1 MIIPASKNFLSSV
14 ADVFYEAAS
23 RLHNPLL
30 VSQMRVYL
38 PNNRSCRAFKDILV
52 NCGNHAVFFVPKI
65 LSPVSSLPSKN
76 RIDAIINMME
86 MIKNKYSINA
96 KLDLAT
102 ALFNDIRNIIQ
113 EQIDL
118 GEFDLSSCNQALL
131 HILSTAINSPQ
142 IFHTIEDSLK
152 ELVQHTEYVRNND
165 IPCIIAGFSY
175 SHKYL
180 LEFIKSAHTNPNNIL
195 INQESVDNC
204 EFTRKFWEYIGYMPV
219 QPDTPRNFGNVA
231 LIEPLSSLDEIK
243 VVSSIVRQ
251 NIESGKTIVIVYTD
265 KQLISGIRLF
275 LKRWNIH
282 LDDSSGLSFK
292 DTKIATIALLFLKAM
307 KSNFSTCDVIEL
319 IKFIPEIGDNILDF
333 ESFVAYQ
340 EKAMLFFDGAYE
352 KYIQN
357 HGSVDNNIVISYI
370 RNLCG
375 YFNNKRLSAIEL
387 SETFDDFMDFI
398 TRFTKCDYIEI
409 MDEILENL
417 CLFSEKFK
425 NVSYEEYYHA
435 VIKIMS
441 MYSARSPFGYTK
453 NVIAVGPL
461 EAQSISGDISIICG
475 FNENKWVVK
484 PSSYLFDNAQR
495 IAMNLNI
502 DDRRNSNIKNVI
514 NHLLQSS
521 NEVFIT
527 RSQYASGGQQE
538 PCHLIYEFFNADSL
552 DQIRANGNEWIITPK
567 YEEKKSVR
575 PAPSPALQFRPKS
588 FSVSDIENLIN
599 NPYSLYAK
607 KILKLTPISDITSDR
622 EMNRLK
628 GTILHK
634 ALKKAIL
641 ADNPMMEQNLEQYV
655 KSIVENIGLDQYHFS
670 DWILKVQNIAKFVAD
685 HIKHT
690 PFLEIAGSMD
700 LQITPEL
707 SVTVKCIA
715 DNITIHEGE
724 IIIIDYK
731 TGTLP
736 SVSEIIGLDKPQ
748 LIIEGLI
755 AIKNGFYGLH
765 NYPVKDL
772 QLVQLGGS
780 ESTMRVESVVL
791 NRDIKSSEVLHNCIT
806 SAEDF
811 LINLLKKYTID
822 LAPFYAYSGMYYD
835 EYGHLSRGKEWGMY
849 K

>member
-23 RLHNPLL
+23 KLHNPLL
-30 VSQMRVYL
+30 ASQMRVYL
-38 PNNRSCRAFKDILV
+38 PNNRSCRAFKEILV
-52 NCGNHAVFFVPKI
+52 NRSKRATFFVPKI

-76 RIDAIINMME
+76 RMDAIINIME
-86 MIKNKYSINA
+86 MIKDRYSINA

-102 ALFNDIRNIIQ
+102 ALFNDIRNVIQ
-113 EQIDL
+113 EQVEL
-118 GEFDLSSCNQALL
+118 GNFDLSSCNQALL
-131 HILSTAINSPQ
+131 HILLTAINSSRV
-142 IFHTIEDSLK
+142 FYTIVDSLE
-152 ELVQHTEYVRNND
+152 ELIQHTEYVRNND

-180 LEFIKSAHTNPNNIL
+180 LEFIKSAYANPNNIL
-195 INQESVDNC
+195 INQESVDSC
-204 EFTRKFWEYIGYMPV
+204 EFTRKFWEYIGYTPV
-219 QPDTPRNFGNVA
+219 PQNTSRSLGNVA
-231 LIEPLSSLDEIK
+231 LIESLSSLDEIK

-265 KQLISGIRLF
+265 KQLILGIRLF
-275 LKRWNIH
+275 LKKWNIH
-282 LDDSSGLSFK
+282 LDDSSGLNFK
-292 DTKIATIALLFLKAM
+292 DTKIATIALLFLKAI

-319 IKFIPEIGDNILDF
+319 IKFIPEISDNILDF
-333 ESFVAYQ
+333 ESFVASQ
-340 EKAMLFFDGAYE
+340 EKAMLFFNVAHE

-357 HGSVDNNIVISYI
+357 REHVDNNAVISYI
-370 RNLCG
+370 KNLCE
-375 YFNNKRLSAIEL
+375 YFNKKRLLAMEL
-387 SETFDDFMDFI
+387 SEIFDDFINFI
-398 TRFTKCDYIEI
+398 ARFTKCDYVEI
-409 MDEILENL
+409 MDEVLENL
-417 CLFSEKFK
+417 YLFSEKFK
-425 NVSYEEYYHA
+425 DVSYEEYYHV
-435 VIKIMS
+435 VIKVMN
-441 MYSARSPFGYTK
+441 MYSARSPLGYTK

-461 EAQSISGDISIICG
+461 EAQGISGDISIICG

-484 PSSYLFDNAQR
+484 PSSYLFDNAHR
-495 IAMNLNI
+495 VAMNLNI

-527 RSQYASGGQQE
+527 RSQYAGGGQQE
-538 PCHLIYEFFNADSL
+538 PCHLIYEFFNADNL
-552 DQIRANGNEWIITPK
+552 GQIRTNGSEWIIIPK
-567 YEEKKSVR
+567 YEEKRSVR
-575 PAPSPALQFRPKS
+575 PSPSPALQFRPKS
-588 FSVSDIENLIN
+588 FSVSDIENLID
-599 NPYSLYAK
+599 NPYSFYAK
-607 KILKLTPISDITSDR
+607 KILKLRPISDITSDR
-622 EMNRLK
+622 EMNRIK

-641 ADNPMMEQNLEQYV
+641 ANDSMIEQNLEQYV
-655 KSIVENIGLDQYHFS
+655 KSIVENMGLDQYHFS
-670 DWILKVQNIAKFVAD
+670 DWILKVQNIAKFVAG

-715 DNITIHEGE
+715 DNITIHEGKV
-724 IIIIDYK
+724 IVIDYK

-736 SVSEIIGLDKPQ
+736 PVSEIIQLDKPQ

-755 AIKNGFYGLH
+755 AIKNGFYGLY
-765 NYPVKDL
+765 NYPIKDL

-780 ESTMRVESVVL
+780 ENTMRVESIVS
-791 NRDIKSSEVLHNCIT
+791 NRDIKSPEALRNCIT
-806 SAEDF
+806 NAEDF

-822 LAPFYAYSGMYYD
+822 LSPFYAYSGTYYD